1 MMRLFGDIFNLMLLC
16 MTIGFAALP
25 VIIGIGYI
33 VYKIIQR
40 KRRKKWMA

>member
-16 MTIGFAALP
+16 MTIGVVALP
-25 VIIGIGYI
+25 IVIGVGYI

-40 KRRKKWMA
+40 KRRKK

>member
-40 KRRKKWMA
+40 KRRKK